1 MIRHLVMIAT
11 TKLNMFPA
19 KGVISEKYS
28 PHMILNQINWDH
40 KKHCQY
46 EFGSYFQ
53 ASKANK
59 PTNNNMARTVDTIYP
74 RQTTNI

>member
-1 MIRHLVMIAT
+1 MIST
-11 TKLNMFPA
+11 TKLNTFAA
-19 KGVISEKYS
+19 KGGISAYCY

-46 EFGSYFQ
+46 DFGSYFQ

-59 PTNNNMARTVDTIYP
+59 PTNNNMARTVDTIYL